1 LIEETDSNTSDD
13 EQGITEQTIDP
24 DNPWLT
30 ERKDYK
36 DFMTGYRNF
45 VQNSCNIV
53 NENDKKEEKKLNNE
67 ESGNTEFDSQS
78 NDQVVK
84 LKKKKKKSI
93 KNKIKNITM
102 EELAIL
108 DNVDSDVE
116 ILKIVDSQKKKI
128 NFSNDSVKP
137 ESKINNI
144 NVNFTAANNK
154 KDTEIIRT
162 AAAGTWLVSSDNI
175 NTKKIKIHKDIQDAF
190 KTVETE
196 LKNKITEKL
205 KIINKVE
212 VKNPKKD
219 AKYKVKK
226 VKDNSLKLNYQYTKT
241 KFNEPLCEYNKTLDK
256 INSNNIEKGEL
267 KTNIKKKTIKPTQNI
282 DPSQFLQVSQTNLE
296 TEEMNQVEDHLDD
309 KEKNEQEMLIAEAFA
324 DDDIINEFKYY

>member
-1 LIEETDSNTSDD
+1 MIEETDSNTSDD

-36 DFMTGYRNF
+36 DFMTGYRHF

-267 KTNIKKKTIKPTQNI
+267 NTNIKKKTIKPTQNI